1 MTNLYLK
8 IWEWKVE
15 NKRCEVTCLPIG
27 KEKIM
32 EQTQTTTLTVGTI
45 ILRNVSNFE
54 GTILI
59 LETILI

>member
-1 MTNLYLK
+1 
-8 IWEWKVE
+8 
-15 NKRCEVTCLPIG
+15 
-27 KEKIM
+27 M

>member
-1 MTNLYLK
+1 M
-8 IWEWKVE
+8 E